1 MVAQKV
7 PLGGEWVVL
16 APGGTR
22 PAVAKGRPDGAGR
35 VRWGYA
41 RRVLAAAL
49 VVALGAALGPAL
61 GPARAQGLAAASGRF
76 DAGAFVEAYD
86 LAAAFAAA
94 QGDTAAA
101 ARAHALAARAALAH
115 VLYDPP
121 SDDVGTWMQRAR
133 DASLRAE
140 ALAPDDSHV
149 LVTVAQVRGE
159 LALRSGAL
167 ANLDAAGEI
176 HDALEHALAIAP
188 DDPDALVGMGMW
200 HLELI
205 DRGVGW
211 LYGARRDGALEQVAR
226 GVSLAP
232 DRISLRIQYAKAL
245 RITGD
250 VAGAR
255 EQLRT
260 ALALPAGTAEDRFEQ
275 RRAEALLRDM

>member
-1 MVAQKV
+1 VF
-7 PLGGEWVVL
+7 
-16 APGGTR
+16 APASTR
-22 PAVAKGRPDGAGR
+22 SAVAKARPDGAGR

-41 RRVLAAAL
+41 RWVLAVAL
-49 VVALGAALGPAL
+49 VVALGTAL

-86 LAAAFAAA
+86 LAVAVAEAEGGGAV
-94 QGDTAAA
+94 A
-101 ARAHALAARAALAH
+101 ARAQTLAARAALAH
-115 VLYDPP
+115 VLYDAPT
-121 SDDVGTWMQRAR
+121 DDVGAWVRRAR

-140 ALAPDDSHV
+140 ALAPDDPHV

-167 ANLDAAGEI
+167 ENLDAAGEI
-176 HDALEHALAIAP
+176 RDALERALVVAP

-211 LYGARRDGALEQVAR
+211 LYGARREGALEQVAR
-226 GVSLAP
+226 GVALAP

-245 RITGD
+245 RMTGD
-250 VAGAR
+250 VPGAR
-255 EQLRT
+255 EQLQA
-260 ALALPAGTAEDRFEQ
+260 ALALPARTAEDGYER
-275 RRAEALLRDM
+275 RRAEALLAGL